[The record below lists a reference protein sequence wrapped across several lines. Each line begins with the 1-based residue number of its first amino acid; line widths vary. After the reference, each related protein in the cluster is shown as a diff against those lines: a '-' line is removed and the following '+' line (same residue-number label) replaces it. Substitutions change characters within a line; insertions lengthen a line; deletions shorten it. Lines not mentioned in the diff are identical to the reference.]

1 MAKKQSIV
9 EEAIIQMK
17 NLEEVI
23 EENAK
28 GILASTMKQ
37 EIGELVKESL
47 KKTEEEESKKSDV
60 EEQMTDDDMD
70 TDSDEDTDMEDTGID
85 SEMDSDMEDDDMTM
99 DIETDEDDM
108 DFDMED
114 DDVEMDFDME
124 DDDVIDMTNASHDDL
139 IKIFKEMSDD
149 DGIIVRKEGDT
160 IDIEDSNE
168 DVHYKVSLGEQEEMD
183 EEMEEDY
190 DSLDEEMDEEMEE
203 DELVF
208 EIEMD
213 EEMDEELDEEMDEEM
228 YEGVDEELDEEM
240 DEYAEEKMIT
250 KEGFKPKG
258 MGMGKPGKVYPK
270 KLKNGVTETE
280 KNPTVKKSET
290 KEGMKSIKPKGMGM
304 GKPKFEYKEV
314 KKVEMKPA
322 KKGGETSEASR
333 TLGTGKY
340 FGKKGLPK
348 PKAAPRHLK
357 VESTDKEIN
366 LLRERNEE
374 YRKALNLFR
383 TQLNKVA
390 VFNSNLAYATRLFT
404 EHSTTKQEKLNILRR
419 FDGIETLKESKTL
432 YKTIK
437 DELSSENAPKVMK
450 ESLQDK
456 IEKTPASG
464 SAINLIESKTYENP
478 QFMRMKDLMTKMNV
492 IK

>member
-1 MAKKQSIV
+1 
-9 EEAIIQMK
+9 
-17 NLEEVI
+17 
-23 EENAK
+23 
-28 GILASTMKQ
+28 
-37 EIGELVKESL
+37 
-47 KKTEEEESKKSDV
+47 
-60 EEQMTDDDMD
+60 
-70 TDSDEDTDMEDTGID
+70 
-85 SEMDSDMEDDDMTM
+85 
-99 DIETDEDDM
+99 
-108 DFDMED
+108 
-114 DDVEMDFDME
+114 
-124 DDDVIDMTNASHDDL
+124 
-139 IKIFKEMSDD
+139 
-149 DGIIVRKEGDT
+149 
-160 IDIEDSNE
+160 
-168 DVHYKVSLGEQEEMD
+168 
-183 EEMEEDY
+183 
-190 DSLDEEMDEEMEE
+190 
-203 DELVF
+203 
-208 EIEMD
+208 
-213 EEMDEELDEEMDEEM
+213 
-228 YEGVDEELDEEM
+228 
-240 DEYAEEKMIT
+240 
-250 KEGFKPKG
+250 
-258 MGMGKPGKVYPK
+258 MGKPGKVYPK
-270 KLKNGVTETE
+270 SLKHGVTETE
-280 KNPTVKKSET
+280 KNPKAKKSET

-314 KKVEMKPA
+314 KKGDMKPV

-348 PKAAPRHLK
+348 PKAAPRHLR
-357 VESTDKEIN
+357 VESIDSEVK

-450 ESLQDK
+450 ESLQEK

-464 SAINLIESKTYENP
+464 SAINLIENKTYENP

>member
-1 MAKKQSIV
+1 
-9 EEAIIQMK
+9 
-17 NLEEVI
+17 
-23 EENAK
+23 
-28 GILASTMKQ
+28 
-37 EIGELVKESL
+37 
-47 KKTEEEESKKSDV
+47 
-60 EEQMTDDDMD
+60 
-70 TDSDEDTDMEDTGID
+70 
-85 SEMDSDMEDDDMTM
+85 
-99 DIETDEDDM
+99 
-108 DFDMED
+108 
-114 DDVEMDFDME
+114 
-124 DDDVIDMTNASHDDL
+124 
-139 IKIFKEMSDD
+139 
-149 DGIIVRKEGDT
+149 
-160 IDIEDSNE
+160 
-168 DVHYKVSLGEQEEMD
+168 MD
-183 EEMEEDY
+183 EEM
-190 DSLDEEMDEEMEE
+190 
-203 DELVF
+203 
-208 EIEMD
+208 
-213 EEMDEELDEEMDEEM
+213 
-228 YEGVDEELDEEM
+228 DEEM

-270 KLKNGVTETE
+270 SLKHGVTETE
-280 KNPTVKKSET
+280 KNPKAKKSET

-314 KKVEMKPA
+314 KKGDMKPV

-348 PKAAPRHLK
+348 PKAAPRHLR
-357 VESTDKEIN
+357 VESIDSEVK

-450 ESLQDK
+450 ESLQEK

-464 SAINLIESKTYENP
+464 SAINLIENKTYENP